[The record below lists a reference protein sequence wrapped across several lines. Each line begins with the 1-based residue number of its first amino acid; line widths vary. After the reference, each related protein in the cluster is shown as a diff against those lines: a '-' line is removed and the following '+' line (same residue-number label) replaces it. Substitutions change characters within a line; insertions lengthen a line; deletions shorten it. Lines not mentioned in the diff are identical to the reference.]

1 MASRK
6 TSTARGFTLIE
17 MLVVIGLV
25 TAFASLSLFIDLNSY
40 RGDAFRAERNTVVT
54 LLQRAR
60 ADALNNI
67 GQDPHGVAIFPA
79 DHPHSYVLFAGAD
92 YAASPGSTREVFDMS
107 YAIELTAGPNEIVFQ
122 QLSGAT
128 AYDGSLTLRDTER
141 GMDTVITI
149 NKEGLID

>member
-6 TSTARGFTLIE
+6 TSTASAFTLIE

-67 GQDPHGVAIFPA
+67 GQDPHGVAIFPS
-79 DHPHSYVLFAGAD
+79 DHPHAYVLFAGTD
-92 YAASPGSTREVFDMS
+92 YTSSLSSTHEVFDMA
-107 YAIELTAGPNEIVFQ
+107 YAIELTAGPSEIVFQ

-128 AYDGSLTLRDTER
+128 AYDGPLTLHDSER
-141 GMDTVITI
+141 NMDAVIKI
-149 NKEGLID
+149 NNEGLID